1 MAIDLVRRRLLGA
14 VPAGLLLAQL
24 AAPARAALAAAEPA
38 LLTCWADS
46 PERPRRFFAGR
57 SDALSSALE
66 LPARGHDLAWHP
78 SGDGSAVVA
87 ARRPG
92 RFLMRWQVAS
102 GRPLAE
108 FDVYDADEDIRLE
121 GHLAF
126 SRDSRLLFATE
137 SELIDGQGRVG
148 VYDAHTLQRLAS
160 WPTGGIGPH
169 AVQQLADGRIA
180 VANGG
185 ILTLPETGRL
195 KRNLDSMDPSLA
207 LLDPADGRLL
217 ARYRL
222 PDPWMS
228 VRHIAQAADGRIAV
242 SLQSEAADAASPDY
256 ARPLFARVDG
266 DALRYGATTPE
277 VLAACGGYAG
287 DIVAVEHAAGPVF
300 AVSCSVAGTLALWRA
315 DGAFVGHLPTPGVCA
330 LTVAGG
336 GLVATGAGGDLWQV
350 AAASAQPRG
359 HWPHSFAFDNHARP
373 A

>member
-1 MAIDLVRRRLLGA
+1 MAIDPRRRRLLGA
-14 VPAGLLLAQL
+14 LPAGLLLAQL
-24 AAPARAALAAAEPA
+24 AAPGRAALAAARPA
-38 LLTCWADS
+38 LLTCWADA
-46 PERPRRFFAGR
+46 PARPQRFFAGR
-57 SDALSSALE
+57 SDLPSAALE

-92 RFLMRWQVAS
+92 RFLQRWAVSS
-102 GRPLAE
+102 GRRLAE

-126 SRDSRLLFATE
+126 SRDGRLLFASE
-137 SELIDGQGRVG
+137 SELVDGQGRVG
-148 VYDAHTLQRLAS
+148 VYDAHTLARLAS
-160 WPTGGIGPH
+160 WPSGGIGPH
-169 AVQQLADGRIA
+169 AVLQLADGRLA

-195 KRNLDSMDPSLA
+195 KRNLGRMDPSLA

-217 ARYRL
+217 AHYRL

-228 VRHIAQAADGRIAV
+228 VRHIAQAADGSLAV
-242 SLQSEAADAASPDY
+242 SLQNEAADAASPDY

-266 DALRYGATTPE
+266 DALRYGAATAE

-287 DIVAVEHAAGPVF
+287 DIAAVEHPAGPLF

-315 DGAFVGHLPTPGVCA
+315 DGAFVGHLPAPAVCA
-330 LTVAGG
+330 LSAAADD
-336 GLVATGAGGDLWQV
+336 LLATGDGGDLWQV

-359 HWPHSFAFDNHARP
+359 HWPHPFAFDNHARP

>member
-14 VPAGLLLAQL
+14 LPASLLCAQL
-24 AAPARAALAAAEPA
+24 GAPARAAWAAVEPA

-57 SDALSSALE
+57 SDAPERALE

-92 RFLMRWQVAS
+92 RFLLRWQVAN
-102 GRPLAE
+102 GRRLAE

-126 SRDSRLLFATE
+126 SRDGRLLFATE

-148 VYDAHTLQRLAS
+148 VYDAHTLERLAV
-160 WPTGGIGPH
+160 WPSGGIGPH
-169 AVQQLADGRIA
+169 AVRQLADGRIA

-217 ARYRL
+217 AQYRL
-222 PDPWMS
+222 PDRWMS

-242 SLQSEAADAASPDY
+242 ALQNEAAQPSAPDY
-256 ARPLFARVDG
+256 ARPLFAYVDG
-266 DALRYGATTPE
+266 AALRYGEATAE

-287 DIVAVEHAAGPVF
+287 DIAAIDHPAGALF
-300 AVSCSVAGTLALWRA
+300 AVSCSVAGTLALWRS
-315 DGAFVGHLPTPGVCA
+315 DGAFVGHQPTPGVCA
-330 LTVAGG
+330 LTVVAD
-336 GLVATGAGGDLWQV
+336 GLVATGDGGDLWQV

-359 HWPHSFAFDNHARP
+359 HRSYPFAFDNHARP